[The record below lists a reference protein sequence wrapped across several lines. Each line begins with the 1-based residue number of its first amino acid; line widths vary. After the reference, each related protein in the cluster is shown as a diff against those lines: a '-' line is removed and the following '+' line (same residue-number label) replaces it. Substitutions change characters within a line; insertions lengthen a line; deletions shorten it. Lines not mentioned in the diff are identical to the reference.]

1 MNGLKEKLNEICQAT
16 NKLMNWLDTQ
26 ITFGHFKSLPPLR
39 VSDNFYHLMCTHLKN
54 TVRTN
59 LAGLSLKI
67 QQQKNEWPKFC
78 SSSELFLFIYLY
90 RKRAAEQKIKNY
102 FFQLTD
108 GCGVQGCSNE
118 YCASSG
124 RKQTSKDDA
133 AALALQLFMK
143 KARLCEPLQEKNH
156 KGTYSVYT
164 YSKNNIVQSCAVVCV
179 TSLSNI
185 TVVVFS
191 YLF

>member
-1 MNGLKEKLNEICQAT
+1 MKIRIGLLWKFSSRKQSWKT
-16 NKLMNWLDTQ
+16 
-26 ITFGHFKSLPPLR
+26 LPEYTCTLAILR
-39 VSDNFYHLMCTHLKN
+39 YFYLFYY
-54 TVRTN
+54 
-59 LAGLSLKI
+59 LS
-67 QQQKNEWPKFC
+67 
-78 SSSELFLFIYLY
+78 

-143 KARLCEPLQEKNH
+143 KARLCEPLQENNH
-156 KGTYSVYT
+156 KG
-164 YSKNNIVQSCAVVCV
+164 NIHVKQR
-179 TSLSNI
+179 TLSLLHVSSPNQFSQQI
-185 TVVVFS
+185 VFS
-191 YLF
+191 YGSFNCHNLVDNNNAQHNQSAYEPLHLENGSPVNSGNFDAIAHW

>member
-1 MNGLKEKLNEICQAT
+1 MSRVSHSEPGLPIL
-16 NKLMNWLDTQ
+16 
-26 ITFGHFKSLPPLR
+26 PLR
-39 VSDNFYHLMCTHLKN
+39 VSDPFYQLICTHLKN
-54 TVRTN
+54 TVTTN
-59 LAGLSLKI
+59 KVWLSVKI
-67 QQQKNEWPKFC
+67 QQQKINFGKQWPKWC
-78 SSSELFLFIYLY
+78 SYSELFYLFIYLY

-156 KGTYSVYT
+156 KGTYTCTCTAKTTFFSL
-164 YSKNNIVQSCAVVCV
+164 VQLYAWHPCQM
-179 TSLSNI
+179 SL
-185 TVVVFS
+185 
-191 YLF
+191 